1 MKIIYLHQYFHT
13 PEMEWSTRS
22 YEIAKRL
29 VLKGHEV
36 HIITSKHNLIKDHS
50 DKKTWTV
57 TMENGIH
64 VYWFPIEYSNTFNFY
79 KRVLSY
85 IKYAFF
91 SFKKGLSLEGDIIY
105 ATSTPL
111 TVIIPGFLLSLF
123 KKIPLIFEVRDLW
136 PTLPIAI
143 GALKNPFNIF
153 MARCLEKFAYKFSS
167 KIIALSP
174 GMKSEIVKNGITEDK
189 IYVIPNSC
197 DIKNFSIKNHSEE
210 NSNFRKENNIPLE
223 NLLITYAGT
232 FGKINN
238 LFYMVNL
245 AEKLKNNTSITF
257 LAVGGG
263 TDFNDVLRDVENK
276 GIKKSFRILKPL
288 PKKNMPTVLC
298 ASDISLCIF
307 LPLKEME
314 SNSANKFFD
323 GLASGNMIL
332 INYGG
337 WQEDILKK
345 NNAGIRLPE
354 NINEAAE
361 IIVELEKN
369 RSNVIEMGENA
380 KKIAIEKFDRDKLT
394 SELEKNLLD
403 VVTRH

>member
-1 MKIIYLHQYFHT
+1 
-13 PEMEWSTRS
+13 MEWSTRS

-29 VLKGHEV
+29 VSKGHEV
-36 HIITSKHNLIKDHS
+36 HIITSKHSLTKDKS
-50 DKKTWTV
+50 DKKRWTV
-57 TMENGIH
+57 TMENGIYVH
-64 VYWFPIEYSNTFNFY
+64 WYPIEYSNTFNFY

-123 KKIPLIFEVRDLW
+123 KKKPLIFEVRDLW

-153 MARCLEKFAYKFSS
+153 VARCLEKFAYKFSS

-174 GMKSEIVKNGITEDK
+174 GMKREIVKKGISEDK
-189 IYVIPNSC
+189 IHVIPNSC
-197 DIKNFSIKNHSEE
+197 DIKNFSVKNHSEE
-210 NSNFRKENNIPLE
+210 NSNFRRANKIPLN

-245 AEKLKNNTSITF
+245 AEKLRNNSSITF

-263 TDFNDVLRDVENK
+263 TDFNDVKKD
-276 GIKKSFRILKPL
+276 IKKKRLNKSFIVLKPL

-337 WQEDILKK
+337 WQEDILK
-345 NNAGIRLPE
+345 NNYAGIRLPE
-354 NINEAAE
+354 NIDKAAE
-361 IIVELEKN
+361 IIIELEKSRN
-369 RSNVIEMGENA
+369 NVIEMGMNA
-380 KKIAIEKFDRDKLT
+380 KKIAIEKFDRNKLT
-394 SELEKNLLD
+394 DELEKILLD
-403 VVTRH
+403 VVSKH